1 MMGYSYNQDDGPQ
14 KCFNAAKNW
23 QLGWYNN
30 QKESYNP
37 IAVQNIDV
45 SKSFT
50 MNGVDEYKTESLE
63 SNGELI
69 MLRLEN
75 GPNGQNDY
83 YIGYNRARYV
93 KWSLI

>member
-69 MLRLEN
+69 ILRLEN
-75 GPNGQNDY
+75 GSNGQNDY

-93 KWSLI
+93 KWNVI